1 MTPVT
6 VLLYNLYIYP
16 RTGIFILL
24 ADLVTSSNLSML
36 SSIEQ
41 LIFILLKDSD
51 AAPNTETSVAPA
63 AI

>member
-1 MTPVT
+1 
-6 VLLYNLYIYP
+6 
-16 RTGIFILL
+16 
-24 ADLVTSSNLSML
+24 ML

-63 AI
+63 AICKIHFNKIEA